1 MMSLSIRDLTI
12 EDGSEAVELNEAV
25 VALTSPMDA
34 ERYATLYE
42 LSNLKLAAEIHG
54 QIAGFLLAMP
64 AGAAYNNG
72 NYQWFSERHQDF
84 VYIDRVV
91 VSKEFR
97 GLGVGRALY
106 SRAFDDAKRMGALHI
121 CAEIDSEPANDA
133 SLHFHT
139 STGFIPVGTRQLDS
153 GKTVSMQ
160 IRSLVE

>member
-1 MMSLSIRDLTI
+1 MNALSIRDLTVQ
-12 EDGSEAVELNEAV
+12 DSSAAVELNEAV

-34 ERYATLYE
+34 ERFATLYE
-42 LSNLKLAAEIHG
+42 LSNLRLAAEVDE
-54 QIAGFLLAMP
+54 QLAGFLLAMP
-64 AGAAYNNG
+64 VGAAYDNG
-72 NYQWFSERHQDF
+72 NFQWFSERHEDF

-106 SRAFDDAKRMGALHI
+106 LRAFDDSKRLGALRI

-133 SLHFHT
+133 SLHFHK